1 MSKLIP
7 VLLMLITTFIW
18 GSAFVAQKWGMDNLG
33 PLGFT
38 LSRSLLGAAFLGFVL
53 WIRNRI
59 KGVEPFTP
67 EKKRATIFGGFVCG
81 CCLFLAS
88 TLQQIGL
95 CYTTPSVSGF
105 LTTLYIL
112 AVPILQMF
120 LGQKPRLYIW
130 IGSLFAI
137 VALFLIC
144 STGSAG
150 ADFQIQFGRGE
161 ILTLLCALVFGFQ
174 ILSIDR
180 FAPRA
185 DVLALNVIQL
195 LTGAVIG
202 AILCFGGCF
211 LSKIFSLS
219 SLPVFASLQNEV
231 TILLTPGNLKDALG
245 AILYC
250 GILSSGIAYTLQS
263 YAQCRCP
270 AALAAILMSF
280 ESVFALICG
289 WLFCHDRMTALQ
301 LLGCL
306 LLFIVIVFTQVLDT
320 KKDSVPADATIE

>member
-18 GSAFVAQKWGMDNLG
+18 GSAFVAQKWGMDSLG

-38 LSRSLLGAAFLGFVL
+38 LSRSLLGSVFLGFVL
-53 WIRNRI
+53 LIRNWI
-59 KGVEPFTP
+59 KEIAPSTP
-67 EKKRATIFGGFVCG
+67 TKKRATVLGGFVCG

-95 CYTTPSVSGF
+95 CHTTPSVSGF

-150 ADFQIQFGRGE
+150 TDFRLQFGRGE
-161 ILTLLCALVFGFQ
+161 ILTILCALVFAFQ
-174 ILSIDR
+174 ILSIDH
-180 FAPRA
+180 FAPRS

-202 AILCFGGCF
+202 AILCFGGYF
-211 LSKIFSLS
+211 LSKMFGLS
-219 SLPVFASLQNEV
+219 SYPVFSALENEV
-231 TILLTPGNLKDALG
+231 TLLASPDNLKNALG
-245 AILYC
+245 AVLYC

-280 ESVFALICG
+280 ESVFALTCG
-289 WLFCHDRMTALQ
+289 WLFCHDRMTRLQ

-306 LLFIVIVFTQVLDT
+306 LLFVVIVFTQVLDT
-320 KKDSVPADATIE
+320 RRNTPAPTTAT